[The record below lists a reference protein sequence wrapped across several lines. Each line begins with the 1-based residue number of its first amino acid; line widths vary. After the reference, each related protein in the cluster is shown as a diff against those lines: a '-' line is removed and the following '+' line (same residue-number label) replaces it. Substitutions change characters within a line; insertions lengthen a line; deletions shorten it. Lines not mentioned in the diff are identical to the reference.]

1 MATPYTRHPL
11 PSPMRD
17 PRFLSP
23 AFDAARFGPERIL
36 NLRERLPTGDQAAE
50 RAERWLRERQV
61 LGGGEVLLITGR
73 GSGSEGGVAVVR
85 EAVLRRLAS
94 LRRRNVVAEVRE
106 HTAGSFVVVLAPLAA
121 LVDAPRRK
129 REPTMPA
136 PPDPSV
142 LKGLGAETRA
152 LLRQLAARA
161 LDVLG
166 VHAPSKQFV
175 SDEMVRQ
182 FVALAPGL
190 PAAGATDRESAL
202 RAAIAR
208 AMEELDER

>member
-1 MATPYTRHPL
+1 
-11 PSPMRD
+11 MRD
-17 PRFLSP
+17 PRLLSQ
-23 AFDAARFGPERIL
+23 AFDEVRFGSERIL
-36 NLRERLPTGDQAAE
+36 NLRERLPTGEQAAE

-94 LRRRNVVAEVRE
+94 LRRRNVVAEVHE

-129 REPTMPA
+129 REDAMPA
-136 PPDPSV
+136 PPDPKV
-142 LKGLGAETRA
+142 LEGLGAETRA

-166 VHAPSKQFV
+166 VHAPSKRFV

-182 FVALAPGL
+182 FAALAPGL
-190 PAAGATDRESAL
+190 PAGADREAAL

-208 AMEELDER
+208 ALEELDER

>member
-1 MATPYTRHPL
+1 
-11 PSPMRD
+11 MRD
-17 PRFLSP
+17 PHFLSQ
-23 AFDAARFGPERIL
+23 AFDEVRFGPERIL

-50 RAERWLRERQV
+50 RAELWLRERQV

-94 LRRRNVVAEVRE
+94 LRRRNVVAEVHE

-121 LVDAPRRK
+121 LVDAPRRR
-129 REPTMPA
+129 RETAQPR
-136 PPDPSV
+136 PPDPSA
-142 LKGLGAETRA
+142 LKGLGADTRA
-152 LLRQLAARA
+152 LLRQLAVRA

-182 FVALAPGL
+182 FAALAPGL
-190 PAAGATDRESAL
+190 PAGADRETAL
-202 RAAIAR
+202 RAAIVR
-208 AMEELDER
+208 EIEELDER

>member
-1 MATPYTRHPL
+1 M
-11 PSPMRD
+11 S
-17 PRFLSP
+17 LSR
-23 AFDAARFGPERIL
+23 AFDEARFGPERIL

-50 RAERWLRERQV
+50 RAELWLRERQV

-85 EAVLRRLAS
+85 EAVLKRLAS
-94 LRRRNVVAEVRE
+94 LRRRNVVAEVHE
-106 HTAGSFVVVLAPLAA
+106 HTAGSFVIRLAPIAA

-129 REPTMPA
+129 REAMPA
-136 PPDPSV
+136 PPDPSA

-152 LLRQLAARA
+152 ALRELAVRA

-166 VHAPSKQFV
+166 IHAPSKQFV

-190 PAAGATDRESAL
+190 PAAGATGRESAL